1 MDDGFDLQRFV
12 EAQDRDGMY
21 ERSLL
26 ELRRGRKRSHWIWF
40 VFPQITGL
48 GSSQMAQTYAIASL
62 EEARAYLTH
71 PVLGPRLIKS
81 ADALLALAVTD
92 PVAVLGE
99 VDAMKLRSSMTL
111 FAHVDHA
118 PPSFT
123 RVLAQYYDG
132 IGDKAT
138 EELVS
143 RS

>member
-1 MDDGFDLQRFV
+1 MDDHFDLRRFV
-12 EAQDRDGMY
+12 EAQNRDGMY
-21 ERSLL
+21 ERALF
-26 ELRRGRKRSHWIWF
+26 ELRRGCKSSHWIWF
-40 VFPQITGL
+40 VFPQIAGL

-62 EEARAYLTH
+62 EEARAYLAH
-71 PVLGPRLIKS
+71 SVLGPRLVKS
-81 ADALLALAVTD
+81 AEALLALPQID

-118 PPSFT
+118 PPCFT

-132 IGDKAT
+132 VADKAT
-138 EELVS
+138 EQLVS

>member
-12 EAQDRDGMY
+12 DAQDRDGTY

-40 VFPQITGL
+40 VFPQIAGL

-62 EEARAYLTH
+62 EEAHAYLVH

-81 ADALLALAVTD
+81 ADALLALPVTD

-118 PPSFT
+118 PLSFA

-132 IGDKAT
+132 VGDKAT
-138 EELVS
+138 EQLVS